1 MKIGLALSGG
11 GVRATV
17 FHLGVLGRLAQQS
30 LLENISFLSTVSGG
44 TLAVALAR
52 ACSDNNW
59 PNSIDY
65 LNNSIAKSR
74 VLLTE
79 RSLKWSYVMHA
90 LFTPWNLYQGRA
102 NVLAAALQKC
112 WSVNGSLTDLPD
124 HPRWVIN
131 ATCYQTGKN
140 WRFLKKR
147 MGDYVS
153 GYVASPQISL
163 ARAAATSAAFP
174 GLVGSLKL
182 DTRKFDWFAYDNT
195 GAEQPHR
202 PVFRKLKIWDGG
214 VYENLGVEP
223 LFKPSGGYREGV
235 DFLIVS
241 DASAELGL
249 EPPSWRA
256 FLRLIKITTDQIRGL
271 RARSVVSHLQQNP
284 GTGAYLR
291 IGNTEEKIYRE
302 ADRTNIVDSISDNS
316 LDVFEI
322 REAIGVG
329 TTLRKLKKR
338 EYDLLFKHGYQV
350 ADATLS
356 AYCKET
362 FQPIQLSATGLSSSF
377 SSN

>member
-11 GVRATV
+11 GIRATV
-17 FHLGVLGRLAQQS
+17 FHLGVLARLAQQS
-30 LLENISFLSTVSGG
+30 LLENVRFLSTVSGG
-44 TLAVALAR
+44 TLAVALVR

-59 PNSIDY
+59 PKSIDY
-65 LNNSIAKSR
+65 LNDSITKSR
-74 VLLTE
+74 VLLTA
-79 RSLKWSYVMHA
+79 RSLKWSYILRA

-102 NVLAAALQKC
+102 NALAGALQRC
-112 WSVNGSLTDLPD
+112 WFVSGSLSDLPD

-140 WRFLKKR
+140 WRFMKKR
-147 MGDYVS
+147 MGDYVA
-153 GYVASPQISL
+153 GYVDSPQISL
-163 ARAAATSAAFP
+163 AQAAATSAAFP

-182 DTRKFDWFAYDNT
+182 DTRKFDWFIYDKL
-195 GAEQPHR
+195 GAVRPHT
-202 PVFRKLKIWDGG
+202 PVYRKLKIWDGG

-223 LFKPSGGYREGV
+223 LFKPSGGYRDGF

-256 FLRLIKITTDQIRGL
+256 PLRLIKITCDQIRGL

-302 ADRTNIVDSISDNS
+302 TDRINIVDSISDCS
-316 LDVFEI
+316 LDVFEV
-322 REAIGVG
+322 RKAISVG
-329 TTLRKLKKR
+329 TTLRKLKTR
-338 EYDLLFKHGYQV
+338 EFDLLFKHGYQV

-356 AYCKET
+356 AYCKEN
-362 FQPIQLSATGLSSSF
+362 FVPIPLSSTDLTSLF
-377 SSN
+377 SSD